1 MDELIKMLDS
11 NLVYLGHY
19 IKDDRLIISAESKN
33 KEVKCPFCGE
43 PSTRVHSIYNRE
55 FQDLPVMDKKVTIEL
70 NTRKMFCDNPDCN
83 HKTFA
88 ERFNFIS
95 YKARKSERLI
105 HKILDLSASVS
116 SVMAAELIKE
126 GTATVGKSTICSLLK
141 KNASSCG

>member
-1 MDELIKMLDS
+1 MDELIKMLNS
-11 NLVYLGHY
+11 NLSYIGHS
-19 IKDDRLIISAESKN
+19 IKDDTLTISVESKN
-33 KEVKCPFCGE
+33 KEVRCPFCGE
-43 PSTRVHSIYNRE
+43 LSTRVHSIYQRE
-55 FQDLPVMDKKVTIEL
+55 FQDLPVMDKKVIIEL
-70 NTRKMFCDNPDCN
+70 NTRKMFCDNHECN

-116 SVMAAELIKE
+116 SVTAAELISE

>member
-11 NLVYLGHY
+11 NLSYIGHT
-19 IKDDRLIISAESKN
+19 IKDDKLIISVESKN

-43 PSTRVHSIYNRE
+43 LSTKVHSIYHKK
-55 FQDLPVMDKKVTIEL
+55 FQDLPVMNKKVIIEL
-70 NTRKMFCDNPDCN
+70 NTRKMFCGNPDCN

-105 HKILDLSASVS
+105 QRILDVSASVS
-116 SVMAAELIKE
+116 SVTAAELITE

>member
-1 MDELIKMLDS
+1 MLDS
-11 NLVYLGHY
+11 NLSYLGHN
-19 IKDDRLIISAESKN
+19 IKDDTLIISVESKN

-43 PSTRVHSIYNRE
+43 LSTRVHSIYHRE
-55 FQDLPVMDKKVTIEL
+55 FQDLPVMDKKVMIEL
-70 NTRKMFCDNPDCN
+70 NARKMFCDNHECN

-105 HKILDLSASVS
+105 HKILDVSASVS
-116 SVMAAELIKE
+116 SVTAAELISE
-126 GTATVGKSTICSLLK
+126 GTARIGKSTICSLLK